1 MCVLCVQR
9 IAGWQRELQHPSTN
23 AKMRR
28 WLQELVQDYENVIKS
43 YKSDISS
50 LDADIKQHQAA
61 MAALQGEPFC
71 VAIVTV
77 EFYFYKLVAM
87 PTRCLVRRP
96 AGLADG
102 HAHLH
107 GNHVAMVTNL
117 QLQLSLS

>member
-1 MCVLCVQR
+1 MCVLCVQG
-9 IAGWQRELQHPSTN
+9 IAANQRELQDPSTN
-23 AKMRR
+23 AERR
-28 WLQELVQDYENVIKS
+28 RRLQERVQHFENLIKS
-43 YKSDISS
+43 LKSDISS
-50 LDADIKQHQAA
+50 FDADIKQHQAA

-71 VAIVTV
+71 VAIATV

-117 QLQLSLS
+117 QLQLS